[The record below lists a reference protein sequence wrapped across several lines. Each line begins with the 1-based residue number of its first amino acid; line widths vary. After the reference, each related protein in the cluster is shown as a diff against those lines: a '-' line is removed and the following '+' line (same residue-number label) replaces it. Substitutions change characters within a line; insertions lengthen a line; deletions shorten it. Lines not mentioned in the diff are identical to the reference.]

1 MVRSIRHRG
10 LRRFHLRGDGR
21 RLQPAL
27 VPKIRRILS
36 NLNRAEDPRDLQLP
50 GYRLHPLSGNLE
62 GFWAVDVTRSLRI
75 VFRHEDG
82 NAYDV
87 DLVDYHRGHGRG

>member
-1 MVRSIRHRG
+1 MICSIRHRG
-10 LRRFHLRGDGR
+10 LRRLHVRGDR
-21 RLQPAL
+21 RGLPPAL
-27 VPKIRRILS
+27 VPKILRILS
-36 NLNRAEDPRDLQLP
+36 NLSRAQDPHDLQLP
-50 GYRLHPLSGNLE
+50 GYRLHALSGNRE
-62 GFWAVDVTRSLRI
+62 GFWSVDVTASLRI